1 MFFLKHANLI
11 VVDSLLRDFL
21 PPGDL
26 RDYPSIIISEFFFL
40 NAAREAFIEELKCKL
55 ENNHQE
61 IDSIKQELAT
71 SNNKISELEEKRKM
85 YEKNIQNLSEK
96 G

>member
-11 VVDSLLRDFL
+11 VVDSLLRDLL

-26 RDYPSIIISEFFFL
+26 RVYPSIIISEFFL